1 MTNPAEEFLREKRA
15 FSFGGAA
22 GKALGAGK
30 NFAGIAGTAAAMG
43 VGAAAFAGTT
53 LAAGRLYNAAT
64 KSRDFRSMLEAN
76 PDLKTHLREDPAGF
90 NRLYSSLRT
99 LAPEF
104 AKEPLVAGH
113 YMRQGME
120 GPIEGRGG
128 IALNAVQ
135 QRKPQQLGPASEAAM
150 EGYMKGL
157 PTRQVRLDTQSTRRE
172 SFDDAGKSK
181 GYDITQPMG

>member
-22 GKALGAGK
+22 RGALNAGK
-30 NFAGIAGTAAAMG
+30 SFGGIAGTAAAMG
-43 VGAAAFAGTT
+43 VGAAAFAG
-53 LAAGRLYNAAT
+53 AAVAANKMYNAAT

-76 PDLKTHLREDPAGF
+76 PDLKVHLKEDPAGF
-90 NRLYSSLRT
+90 NRMYTSLRT

-104 AKEPLVAGH
+104 AKEPMVAGH

-128 IALNAVQ
+128 VALNAVQ
-135 QRKPQQLGPASEAAM
+135 ARKPQQMGPASEAAM

-157 PTRQVRLDTQSTRRE
+157 PTRQLRPIRPDSRE
-172 SFDDAGKSK
+172 
-181 GYDITQPMG
+181 

>member
-22 GKALGAGK
+22 KGALGAGK

-43 VGAAAFAGTT
+43 MGAAAFAGTT
-53 LAAGRLYNAAT
+53 AAAGRLYSAAT
-64 KSRDFRSMLEAN
+64 KSRDFRGMLEAN
-76 PDLKTHLREDPAGF
+76 PDLKTHLKEDPAGF

-135 QRKPQQLGPASEAAM
+135 QRKPQQLGPTSEAAL

-157 PTRQVRLDTQSTRRE
+157 PSRQVRLDTQSTRRE
-172 SFDDAGKSK
+172 RFSPDDVSE
-181 GYDITQPMG
+181 GYEITRPTG